1 MGTTENRMQGGER
14 QLNASSSP
22 SDDDRRKHLD
32 FIQAV
37 VTRMSAASSSAKG
50 WLLPVVTA
58 TYGFALIQHSR
69 AVTLLG
75 LAAVAL
81 FMFLDANYLRQERA
95 YRRLYDT
102 VAKGTRKV
110 PQFSLDPSD
119 ADDPIPAS
127 AGWRQR
133 LRTLVGRWLPSW
145 SVWSSWSILPFYGSL
160 LLIGIGIYIRTMIV

>member
-1 MGTTENRMQGGER
+1 MQSRER
-14 QLNASSSP
+14 DVIDSGRP
-22 SDDDRRKHLD
+22 SDEDRRKHLD

-37 VTRMSAASSSAKG
+37 VTRMSAASSGAKG

-58 TYGFALIQHSR
+58 TYGFALTQHSR

-102 VAKGTRKV
+102 VAKGTREV
-110 PQFSLDPSD
+110 PLFSLDPSE
-119 ADDPIPAS
+119 ADDPIPEAAS
-127 AGWRQR
+127 WRQR
-133 LRTLVGRWLPSW
+133 LRTMIGRWFPAW
-145 SVWSSWSILPFYGSL
+145 SVWSSWSILPFYGAL
-160 LLIGIGIYIRTMIV
+160 LLIGIGIYIRALVVAP

>member
-1 MGTTENRMQGGER
+1 MSEGE
-14 QLNASSSP
+14 QQVISLVASS
-22 SDDDRRKHLD
+22 DEDRRKHLD

-37 VTRMSAASSSAKG
+37 VTRMSAASSNTKG

-75 LAAVAL
+75 LAGVVL
-81 FMFLDANYLRQERA
+81 FMFLDASYLRQERA

-102 VAKGTRKV
+102 VAQGTRAV
-110 PQFSLDPSD
+110 PRFSLDPSE

-127 AGWRQR
+127 AGWRKR
-133 LRTLVGRWLPSW
+133 FRTVVGRWVPAW
-145 SVWSSWSILPFYGSL
+145 SVWSSWSILPFYGTL
-160 LLIGIGIYIRTMIV
+160 LLIGVGIYIRAVIT